1 MKTKL
6 FTIVSGIIIC
16 LITSI
21 GVNTELDLYDKSY
34 NTEKSQEMAFCDDC
48 TLDIDEC
55 SLECEIEH
63 LEKKIFG
70 NIEDFDV
77 IDPSDIKVIEV
88 EDDIDLLIINQKH

>member
-21 GVNTELDLYDKSY
+21 GVNTELNLYDESY
-34 NTEKSQEMAFCDDC
+34 NTEKPQDITFCDNYTNYIDDC
-48 TLDIDEC
+48 DLNCEIDE
-55 SLECEIEH
+55 
-63 LEKKIFG
+63 LEKIIFK

-77 IDPSDIKVIEV
+77 IEPSDIEVIEV
-88 EDDIDLLIINQKH
+88 EDTIDIP